1 MKHIKTIF
9 KALVDQKQDE
19 KKPTRQ
25 RDEYDFLPA
34 HLDVIEKPPAPRAR
48 LCALVLTVF
57 LISVVI
63 WSVFGRLDIHAGA
76 QGRLMVSSHS
86 KIIQPLEQ
94 GEVALINVKD
104 GQYVKKGDVLIA
116 LNVVDVNAEIERL
129 TQQIVHARLEY
140 ARLTALL
147 TSDPK
152 ANFIAPAQ
160 ASKAQI
166 QKSKAQ
172 LLSEVEETNAAIAQ
186 LQAELQVNLMQQQGD
201 QQDLAALQSL
211 KHNIDQRLKAKRS
224 LAASKA
230 IAKVELL
237 EQEKELLEINRTIST
252 LAAQTQILIAQH
264 SSINEQIDSLLA
276 QKRRQYYQ
284 ALNQVEVD
292 LTQVEQELIKSQER
306 LRRQTLRSPVDGI
319 VQQLSIHTLG
329 GVVTPAQALMVI
341 VPAQAYLE
349 AEVKV
354 LNKDI
359 GFVLAGQH
367 VEIKV
372 DSFPFTKYGTIKG
385 ELLYISQDAVQDE
398 QLGLVFP
405 ARVKLARSDILVD
418 DAQVAL
424 GAGMTVMAEIKTG
437 NRRVIEYLLSPLQ
450 QYQSEALRER

>member
-292 LTQVEQELIKSQER
+292 LTQVEQELMKSQER

>member
-104 GQYVKKGDVLIA
+104 GQHVKKGDILIA

-166 QKSKAQ
+166 KKSKAQ

-201 QQDLAALQSL
+201 QQDLASLQSL

-264 SSINEQIDSLLA
+264 SSINEQIGSLLA

-418 DAQVAL
+418 DAQVPL

>member
-1 MKHIKTIF
+1 VKHIKTIF

>member
-9 KALVDQKQDE
+9 KALVDQKQDD
-19 KKPTRQ
+19 KNPNRQ

-48 LCALVLTVF
+48 LTALVLTVF
-57 LISVVI
+57 LITIII
-63 WSVFGRLDIHAGA
+63 WSVVGRLDIHAGA

-104 GQYVKKGDVLIA
+104 GQHVKKGDILIA

-129 TQQIVHARLEY
+129 TQQIMHANLES

-147 TSDPK
+147 TSDPE

-160 ASKAQI
+160 TSKTQI

-172 LLSEVEETNAAIAQ
+172 LLSEVEETNAALEQ
-186 LQAELQVNLMQQQGD
+186 LQAELQVNFAQQEANR
-201 QQDLAALQSL
+201 QDLISLQAL
-211 KHNIDQRLKAKRS
+211 KNNIVVRLKANQS
-224 LAASKA
+224 LAASKV
-230 IAKVELL
+230 IAKVDLL
-237 EQEKELLEINRTIST
+237 EQEKELLDINRSISG
-252 LAAQTQILIAQH
+252 LAAQEGILLAQRRGIKDQ
-264 SSINEQIDSLLA
+264 SDSLLA
-276 QKRRQYYQ
+276 QKKRQYYQ
-284 ALNQVEVD
+284 DLNQVEIN
-292 LTQVEQELIKSQER
+292 LTQVKQELIKAQER

-329 GVVTPAQALMVI
+329 GVVTPAQALMVV
-341 VPAQAYLE
+341 VPAQAKLE

-359 GFVLAGQH
+359 GFVRAGQS

-372 DSFPFTKYGTIKG
+372 DSFPFTKYGTING
-385 ELLYISQDAVQDE
+385 ELLYISQDAVEDE

-418 DAQVAL
+418 DALVAL
-424 GAGMTVMAEIKTG
+424 GAGMSVMAEIKTG

-450 QYQSEALRER
+450 QYQAEALRER